1 MHRSLTLALLLLSS
15 GGSCA
20 SAPGEAPTPPSSP
33 RFVLRGGAL
42 PGGVAA
48 DVAVRDGR
56 IVAVGEVEVS
66 DADEVVDVSGSF
78 VAPAFI
84 DSHVHLAYWEVAE
97 ELAAGGVAAAL
108 DLAAPLPFLA
118 ARPEPLRVLAAG
130 PMITAVGGYP
140 TQSWGAGGYGLEVT
154 DAEAAAA
161 VDTLVDAGA
170 DVIKVPLQGSAVLSD
185 EALASVVARA
195 HQRERKVAVHALTDE
210 AARAAGTAG
219 ADVLAHTP
227 VVALAPETLA
237 LWTDRAVISTLRAF
251 GGSDDAV
258 NNLTLLRTGG
268 ATVLYGTD
276 LGNTRTAGI
285 DPQEIAL
292 LQEAGLDGAAILRA
306 GTATPAA
313 YWGLEA
319 DLGAVAVGRKASLLV
334 LDADPHLDPSTLT
347 RPQVVLIDG
356 RTVGR

>member
-1 MHRSLTLALLLLSS
+1 MHRSLTFALLLLGS

-20 SAPGEAPTPPSSP
+20 SAPGDVPSPTSP
-33 RFVLRGGAL
+33 RFVLQGGAL
-42 PGGVAA
+42 PGGAAA

-56 IVAVGEVEVS
+56 IVAVGSVEVT

-118 ARPEPLRVLAAG
+118 ARPGPLQVLAAG
-130 PMITAVGGYP
+130 PMITALDGYP

-154 DAEAAAA
+154 DVEAAGA

-185 EALASVVARA
+185 EALASVVIRA
-195 HQRERKVAVHALTDE
+195 HERERKVAVHALTDE
-210 AARAAGTAG
+210 SARTAGTAG

-227 VVALAPETLA
+227 VAALSPETLA

-251 GGSDDAV
+251 GGSDDTV

-292 LQEAGLDGAAILRA
+292 LQQAGLDGAAILRA
-306 GTATPAA
+306 GTETPAA
-313 YWGLEA
+313 YWGIEA

-334 LDADPHLDPSTLT
+334 LDADPHLDPLALT
-347 RPQVVLIDG
+347 RPQLVLIDG
-356 RTVGR
+356 RPVGE